1 MEIPGS
7 GAQIQVPGAQH
18 EAFVGEVEK
27 SKKPENF
34 REPKKCP
41 PGTRESG
48 FRAIFRPGADLSKN
62 RRKKN
67 HVADSAHPAH
77 PPEMEAPPAGQTLGT
92 VRMLSGLRSWTS
104 TNSLKSVADG

>member
-18 EAFVGEVEK
+18 EAYVGEVEK

-48 FRAIFRPGADLSKN
+48 FRAIFPPGADFSKN
-62 RRKKN
+62 NRKNKQIRGIRGTE
-67 HVADSAHPAH
+67 SWPA
-77 PPEMEAPPAGQTLGT
+77 AQTLGT
-92 VRMLSGLRSWTS
+92 VRMLSGLRS
-104 TNSLKSVADG
+104 

>member
-18 EAFVGEVEK
+18 EAYVGEVEK

-48 FRAIFRPGADLSKN
+48 FRAIFRPGADFSKN
-62 RRKKN
+62 RRKKT
-67 HVADSAHPAH
+67 HATHT
-77 PPEMEAPPAGQTLGT
+77 PERSHGQQHKPWEPCACFPDYGRGQALTPSNDLEI
-92 VRMLSGLRSWTS
+92 
-104 TNSLKSVADG
+104 

>member
-18 EAFVGEVEK
+18 EAYVGEVEK

-34 REPKKCP
+34 REPKIISVP
-41 PGTRESG
+41 QVPGNQG
-48 FRAIFRPGADLSKN
+48 FERFFRPGPIFRKIGKKKTHAADP
-62 RRKKN
+62 
-67 HVADSAHPAH
+67 AHPA
-77 PPEMEAPPAGQTLGT
+77 EMESPPAGQTLGT

-104 TNSLKSVADG
+104 TNSLKLKWL

>member
-18 EAFVGEVEK
+18 EAYVGEVEK

-34 REPKKCP
+34 RGPEKCP
-41 PGTRESG
+41 PATFSSG
-48 FRAIFRPGADLSKN
+48 FRAIFRSGAEFSKK
-62 RRKKN
+62 RHFWR
-67 HVADSAHPAH
+67 HAPDTPETESRPA
-77 PPEMEAPPAGQTLGT
+77 AQTLGT

-104 TNSLKSVADG
+104 TNSLKLILDLNFAILF